1 MKTFEKAIILIKKNI
16 ENNIL
21 TDQETKGMLSLVTNY
36 AYSWI
41 VLQKY
46 DEGTLSLE
54 NLNIIK
60 TSKLKYEESMTAIND
75 MKKELLPKDEVSKMF
90 GIEKN
95 A

>member
-1 MKTFEKAIILIKKNI
+1 
-16 ENNIL
+16 
-21 TDQETKGMLSLVTNY
+21 MLSLVTNY

-54 NLNIIK
+54 NLNTIK
-60 TSKLKYEESMTAIND
+60 TSKLKYEEAIAGIND
-75 MKKELLPKDEVSKMF
+75 MKKELLPKGEVSKMF

-95 A
+95 D